1 MKNLKE
7 DSFLKNSVLL
17 TASNITTGI
26 LGFIFSIYLSKLIG
40 PVGIGL
46 YGLVMPI
53 YNLFICLMTAGI
65 IAAISKV
72 SAIYKV
78 KRQYNN
84 ISKTIKSVA
93 SFNVIWSIA
102 IGIMVFFLAPYIS
115 KYGIHDMRTVN
126 AIRITCPAMVFI
138 ALSNILKGYF
148 FGVSKIVVPSFIDIL
163 EKAMRIITI
172 TLLIIFFKANSITAL
187 VTLAYLS
194 LAIGELQSLILLFI
208 YYKNLSKKT
217 PSSADKPERASQLLF
232 NVLIIA
238 LPLCI
243 NGFLGN
249 LFGTASTLLVP
260 RRLASA
266 GFDAS
271 TALGMIGKFTGMALT
286 IVTFPMI
293 VIMSINSLIVPDLSE
308 TISRRDYYNAS
319 LRIKKVM
326 KIAFLLG
333 LATTVVC
340 NLIPTSLGQMFYSR
354 DDLGAYIKI
363 ASLSAP
369 IFFTSSTMFGIL
381 NGLNK
386 QSIILRNSLIVS
398 AIEIVCLYIF
408 IGIPGVNIMGYGI
421 TLFISSSISLF
432 INLREVQ
439 KHIYLNLSK
448 SNIIIFTLLSI
459 LIFMILR
466 GLTTNILNN
475 FITIRNIALILITF
489 SIFIILSF
497 FGIEED

>member
-1 MKNLKE
+1 MKE
-7 DSFLKNSVLL
+7 DSFLKNSILL

-65 IAAISKV
+65 IAAISQL
-72 SAIYKV
+72 SAIYKS
-78 KRQYNN
+78 KGQYNN
-84 ISKTIKSVA
+84 ISKTIRSVA
-93 SFNVIWSIA
+93 GFNVIWAVA

-115 KYGIHDMRTVN
+115 KYGIHDIRTTN

-148 FGVSKIVVPSFIDIL
+148 YGISKIVVPSFIDIL

-172 TLLIIFFKANSITAL
+172 TLLIFIFKATSITSL

-194 LAIGELQSLILLFI
+194 LAIGELQSLILLFV
-208 YYKNLSKKT
+208 YYKNLTKKVP
-217 PSSADKPERASQLLF
+217 PSTDKPERASQLLF
-232 NVLIIA
+232 NVFVIA

-249 LFGTASTLLVP
+249 LFGTASTLLIP
-260 RRLASA
+260 RRLAAA
-266 GFDAS
+266 GFDAT

-308 TISRRDYYNAS
+308 TLSRRDYYNAS
-319 LRIKKVM
+319 IRIKKVM

-333 LATTVVC
+333 LATAVIC
-340 NLIPTSLGQMFYSR
+340 NLIPDSLGQMFYGR
-354 DDLGAYIKI
+354 DDLGDYIRI

-369 IFFTSSTMFGIL
+369 IFFISNTMFGIL

-386 QSIILRNSLIVS
+386 QGIILRNSLIVS
-398 AIEIVCLYIF
+398 GIEIILLYIF

-421 TLFISSSISLF
+421 TLFITSSISLL
-432 INLREVQ
+432 INLIEVQ

-448 SNIIIFTLLSI
+448 SNIIIFILISI
-459 LIFMILR
+459 LIFMILK
-466 GLTTNILNN
+466 GLTGNMLSNFMTIKNI
-475 FITIRNIALILITF
+475 ILILITF
-489 SIFIILSF
+489 LIFIALSF
-497 FGIEED
+497 FGVEEE

>member
-1 MKNLKE
+1 MEK
-7 DSFLKNSVLL
+7 DSFVRNSFLL
-17 TASNITTGI
+17 TASNITTGV

-40 PVGIGL
+40 PVGMGL

-65 IAAISKV
+65 IAAISQV
-72 SAIYKV
+72 SAIYKS
-78 KRQYNN
+78 KGQYNN
-84 ISKTIKSVA
+84 ISKTIKTVA
-93 SFNVIWSIA
+93 SFNVIWAIA
-102 IGIMVFFLAPYIS
+102 IGIMVFFLSPYIS

-148 FGVSKIVVPSFIDIL
+148 YGVSKIVVPSFIDIL

-172 TLLIIFFKANSITAL
+172 ALLIYMFKATSITSL

-194 LAIGELQSLILLFI
+194 LAIGELQSLILLYI
-208 YYKNLSKKT
+208 YYKNLSRKVT
-217 PSSADKPERASQLLF
+217 PSVKKPERASQLLF
-232 NVLIIA
+232 NVLVIA
-238 LPLCI
+238 LPLCV

-260 RRLASA
+260 RRLAAA
-266 GFDAS
+266 GFDS
-271 TALGMIGKFTGMALT
+271 VTALGMIGKFTGMALT

-308 TISRRDYYNAS
+308 TLSRGDYYNATI
-319 LRIKKVM
+319 RIKKVM

-333 LATTVVC
+333 LATTIIC
-340 NLIPTSLGQMFYSR
+340 NIIPHSLGEMFYGR
-354 DDLGAYIKI
+354 DDLGEYIKV

-369 IFFTSSTMFGIL
+369 IFFTASTMFGIL

-386 QSIILRNSLIVS
+386 QGVILKNSLIVS
-398 AIEIVCLYIF
+398 LLEIICLFIF
-408 IGIPGVNIMGYGI
+408 VGIPGVNIMGYAISIFI
-421 TLFISSSISLF
+421 TSSVSLF

-439 KHIYLNLSK
+439 KHIYLDLSK
-448 SNIIIFTLLSI
+448 SNISIFLLLSI
-459 LIFMILR
+459 LIFMILKVF
-466 GLTTNILNN
+466 TNN
-475 FITIRNIALILITF
+475 FLSNMFIAKNLIIISLT
-489 SIFIILSF
+489 FIIFTFLSF
-497 FGIEED
+497 FGIEEQ

>member
-1 MKNLKE
+1 MKK
-7 DSFLKNSVLL
+7 DSFVRNSFLL

-65 IAAISKV
+65 IAAISQV
-72 SAIYKV
+72 SAIYKS
-78 KRQYNN
+78 KGQYNN
-84 ISKTIKSVA
+84 ISKTIRTVA
-93 SFNVIWSIA
+93 SFNVIWAIA

-148 FGVSKIVVPSFIDIL
+148 YGVSKIVVPSFIDIL

-172 TLLIIFFKANSITAL
+172 ALLIYMFKATTITSM
-187 VTLAYLS
+187 VTLAYVS
-194 LAIGELQSLILLFI
+194 LAIGELQSLLLLYV
-208 YYKNLSKKT
+208 YYKNISKKAP
-217 PSSADKPERASQLLF
+217 PSFDKPERASQLLF
-232 NVLIIA
+232 NVFIIA
-238 LPLCI
+238 FPLCL

-260 RRLASA
+260 RRLAAA
-266 GFDAS
+266 GFDTV

-293 VIMSINSLIVPDLSE
+293 VIGSINSLIVPDLSE
-308 TISRRDYYNAS
+308 TLSRGDYYNATV
-319 LRIKKVM
+319 RIKKVM
-326 KIAFLLG
+326 KLAFLLG
-333 LATTVVC
+333 LATAIIC
-340 NLIPTSLGQMFYSR
+340 NIIPDSLGQMFYSR
-354 DDLGAYIKI
+354 DDLGEYIKI

-369 IFFTSSTMFGIL
+369 IFFTSNTMFGIL

-386 QSIILRNSLIVS
+386 QGVILKNSLIVS
-398 AIEIVCLYIF
+398 ILELICLFIF
-408 IGIPGVNIMGYGI
+408 IGLPGVNIMGYGI
-421 TLFISSSISLF
+421 TIFITSSVSLF

-439 KHIYLNLSK
+439 KHIYLALSK
-448 SNIIIFTLLSI
+448 SNISIFLLLSV
-459 LIFMILR
+459 LIFMILK
-466 GLTTNILNN
+466 LFTAKFLNDL
-475 FITIRNIALILITF
+475 FITKNLIIISLT
-489 SIFIILSF
+489 FIIFTVLSF
-497 FGIEED
+497 FGIEDE

>member
-7 DSFLKNSVLL
+7 DSFLKNSILL
-17 TASNITTGI
+17 TASNVTTGI
-26 LGFIFSIYLSKLIG
+26 LGFIFSLYLADLIG
-40 PVGIGL
+40 PVGLGL

-65 IAAISKV
+65 IAAISQV
-72 SAIYKV
+72 SAIYKS
-78 KRQYNN
+78 KGQYNN
-84 ISKTIKSVA
+84 INKTIKSVA
-93 SFNVIWSIA
+93 SFNVIWAIA
-102 IGIMVFFLAPYIS
+102 IGVIVFFLAPYIS

-148 FGVSKIVVPSFIDIL
+148 YGVSKIAVPSFIDIL
-163 EKAMRIITI
+163 EKAMRIVTI
-172 TLLIIFFKANSITAL
+172 TLLILIFKATSITTL

-194 LAIGELQSLILLFI
+194 LAIGELQSLILLFS
-208 YYKNLSKKT
+208 YYKNLKKKSP
-217 PSSADKPERASQLLF
+217 PSLDKPERASQLLF
-232 NVLIIA
+232 NVLVIA

-260 RRLASA
+260 RRLISA

-293 VIMSINSLIVPDLSE
+293 VVMSINSLIVPDLSE

-319 LRIKKVM
+319 IRIKKVM

-333 LATTVVC
+333 LATTVIC
-340 NLIPTSLGQMFYSR
+340 NLIPTSLGEMFFKR
-354 DDLGAYIKI
+354 DDLGNYIKI

-369 IFFTSSTMFGIL
+369 IFFTANTMFGIL

-386 QSIILRNSLIVS
+386 QGIILRNSLIVS
-398 AIEIVCLYIF
+398 AIEIICLFIF

-421 TLFISSSISLF
+421 TLFITSSISLL

-448 SNIIIFTLLSI
+448 SNIIIFILLAI
-459 LIFMILR
+459 LTFMILR
-466 GLTTNILNN
+466 GLTGNILTNY
-475 FITIRNIALILITF
+475 ITIKNILLIIVTF
-489 SIFIILSF
+489 LIFIGLNF

>member
-1 MKNLKE
+1 MKEN
-7 DSFLKNSVLL
+7 SFLKNSVLL

-40 PVGIGL
+40 PVGMGL

-65 IAAISKV
+65 IAAISQI
-72 SAIYKV
+72 SAIYKS
-78 KRQYNN
+78 KGQYNN
-84 ISKTIKSVA
+84 INKTIKSVA
-93 SFNVIWSIA
+93 SFNIIWAIA
-102 IGIMVFFLAPYIS
+102 IGVMVFFLAPYIS
-115 KYGIHDMRTVN
+115 KYGIHDMRTIN

-148 FGVSKIVVPSFIDIL
+148 YGTSKIVVPSFIDIL

-172 TLLIIFFKANSITAL
+172 TILIFIFKATSITSL

-194 LAIGELQSLILLFI
+194 LAIGELQSLVLLFI
-208 YYKNLSKKT
+208 YYKNLRKKVP
-217 PSSADKPERASQLLF
+217 PSNDKPERVSQLLF
-232 NVLIIA
+232 NVLVIA
-238 LPLCI
+238 LPLCL

-260 RRLASA
+260 RRLAAA
-266 GFDAS
+266 GFDAA

-286 IVTFPMI
+286 IVAFPMI

-319 LRIKKVM
+319 IRIKKVM

-333 LATTVVC
+333 LATTVLC
-340 NLIPTSLGQMFYSR
+340 NLIPDSLGQMFYGR
-354 DDLGAYIKI
+354 DDLGNYIKI

-369 IFFTSSTMFGIL
+369 ILFTSSTMFGIL

-386 QSIILRNSLIVS
+386 QGIILRNSLIVS
-398 AIEIVCLYIF
+398 GIELVLLFFF
-408 IGIPGVNIMGYGI
+408 IGLPGVNIMGYGI
-421 TLFISSSISLF
+421 TLFITSSISLF

-439 KHIYLNLSK
+439 KHIYLNLSL
-448 SNIIIFTLLSI
+448 SNVIIFILLAI

-466 GLTTNILNN
+466 GLTSNIFND
-475 FITIRNIALILITF
+475 FMTIKNIALILIIFLTF
-489 SIFIILSF
+489 TGLSF
-497 FGIEED
+497 FGIEEE

>member
-1 MKNLKE
+1 MKK
-7 DSFLKNSVLL
+7 DSFLRNSILL
-17 TASNITTGI
+17 TTSNITTGI
-26 LGFIFSIYLSKLIG
+26 LGFIFSIYLSNLIG
-40 PVGIGL
+40 PVGVGL

-65 IAAISKV
+65 IAAISRT
-72 SAIYKV
+72 SAVYKT
-78 KRQYNN
+78 KGEFNN
-84 ISKTIKSVA
+84 INKTIRSVA
-93 SFNVIWSIA
+93 SFNVIWAIA
-102 IGIMVFFLAPYIS
+102 IGALVFFLAPYIS
-115 KYGIHDMRTVN
+115 KYGIHDIRTVN

-148 FGVSKIVVPSFIDIL
+148 FGISKIVVPSFIDIL

-172 TLLIIFFKANSITAL
+172 TLLIFTFKSTSITSL

-194 LAIGELQSLILLFI
+194 LAIGELQSLILLFL
-208 YYKNLSKKT
+208 YYKKLSKET
-217 PSSADKPERASQLLF
+217 PKSFDKPERASQLLF

-238 LPLCI
+238 LPLCL

-260 RRLASA
+260 RRLIAA
-266 GFDAS
+266 GFDA
-271 TALGMIGKFTGMALT
+271 TAALGMIGKFTGMALT

-293 VIMSINSLIVPDLSE
+293 VIMSINALIVPDLSE

-319 LRIKKVM
+319 IRIKKVM

-333 LATTVVC
+333 LATTVIC
-340 NLIPTSLGQMFYSR
+340 NLIPDSLGMMLFKR
-354 DDLGAYIKI
+354 DDLGNYIKI

-369 IFFTSSTMFGIL
+369 ILFTANTMFGIL

-386 QSIILRNSLIVS
+386 QGIILRNSLIVS
-398 AIEIVCLYIF
+398 AIEIVCLFIF

-421 TLFISSSISLF
+421 TLFITSLISLT
-432 INLREVQ
+432 INLIEIQ

-459 LIFMILR
+459 LIFILLKVLSRNMFNDMMIIKNL
-466 GLTTNILNN
+466 III
-475 FITIRNIALILITF
+475 FITFGLFT
-489 SIFIILSF
+489 SLSF
-497 FGIEED
+497 FGIEEE

>member
-1 MKNLKE
+1 MQEN
-7 DSFLKNSVLL
+7 SFLKNSILL

-26 LGFIFSIYLSKLIG
+26 LGFIFSIYLSNLIG
-40 PVGIGL
+40 PVGVGL

-72 SAIYKV
+72 SAIYKS
-78 KRQYNN
+78 KGQYNN
-84 ISKTIKSVA
+84 ITKTIKSVA
-93 SFNVIWSIA
+93 SFNIIWA
-102 IGIMVFFLAPYIS
+102 VFIGIMVFFLAPYIS
-115 KYGIHDMRTVN
+115 KYGIHDIRTVN

-148 FGVSKIVVPSFIDIL
+148 YGVSKIVIPSFIDIL

-172 TLLIIFFKANSITAL
+172 TLLIYAFKANSITSL

-208 YYKNLSKKT
+208 YYKNLTKKV
-217 PSSADKPERASQLLF
+217 PISPIKPERASQLLF

-238 LPLCI
+238 LPLCL

-260 RRLASA
+260 RRLAAA
-266 GFDAS
+266 GFDTA
-271 TALGMIGKFTGMALT
+271 TALGMIGKFNGMALT
-286 IVTFPMI
+286 IVAFPMI
-293 VIMSINSLIVPDLSE
+293 VIMSINSLMVPDLSE
-308 TISRRDYYNAS
+308 TISRKDYYNAS
-319 LRIKKVM
+319 IRIKKVM
-326 KIAFLLG
+326 KIALLLG
-333 LATTVVC
+333 LATTIVC
-340 NLIPTSLGQMFYSR
+340 NLIPHSLGEMFFGR
-354 DDLGAYIKI
+354 DDLGNYIRI

-369 IFFTSSTMFGIL
+369 IFFTASTMFGIL

-386 QSIILRNSLIVS
+386 QGIILRNSLIVS
-398 AIEIVCLYIF
+398 ALELVCLFIF

-421 TLFISSSISLF
+421 TLFITSTVSLL

-448 SNIIIFTLLSI
+448 SNIIIFVLLSI
-459 LIFMILR
+459 LIFIILKA
-466 GLTTNILNN
+466 LTGNIFNN
-475 FITIRNIALILITF
+475 FTIIKN
-489 SIFIILSF
+489 IFIIFITFLTFTALSF
-497 FGIEED
+497 FGIEEE

>member
-1 MKNLKE
+1 MKEN
-7 DSFLKNSVLL
+7 SFLKNSVLL
-17 TASNITTGI
+17 TASNITTGV
-26 LGFIFSIYLSKLIG
+26 LGFIFSIYLSNLIG
-40 PVGIGL
+40 PVGVGL

-72 SAIYKV
+72 SAIYKS
-78 KRQYNN
+78 KGQYNN
-84 ISKTIKSVA
+84 ITKTIRSVA
-93 SFNVIWSIA
+93 SFNVIWA
-102 IGIMVFFLAPYIS
+102 VFIGVMVFFLAPYIS
-115 KYGIHDMRTVN
+115 KYGIHDMRTIN

-148 FGVSKIVVPSFIDIL
+148 YGVSKIVVPSFIDIL

-172 TLLIIFFKANSITAL
+172 TLLIFIFKANSITSL

-208 YYKNLSKKT
+208 YYKNLTKQVPK
-217 PSSADKPERASQLLF
+217 SSTKPERASQLLF
-232 NVLIIA
+232 NVLVIA
-238 LPLCI
+238 LPLCL

-266 GFDAS
+266 GFDTT
-271 TALGMIGKFTGMALT
+271 TALGMIGKFNGMALT

-340 NLIPTSLGQMFYSR
+340 NLIPNSLGEMFFKR
-354 DDLGAYIKI
+354 NDLGNYIKI

-369 IFFTSSTMFGIL
+369 IFFTASTMFGIL
-381 NGLNK
+381 NGLNR
-386 QSIILRNSLIVS
+386 QGIILRNSLIVS
-398 AIEIVCLYIF
+398 TIEIICLFIF

-421 TLFISSSISLF
+421 TLFITSSISLF

-459 LIFMILR
+459 LLFIILK
-466 GLTTNILNN
+466 GLTSNILNN
-475 FITIRNIALILITF
+475 FIILKNILLIFITF
-489 SIFIILSF
+489 STFVALSF
-497 FGIEED
+497 FGIEE